1 MVCTMRRK
9 IQRAV
14 GLVKDQASLT
24 RAMMFSGNGIGAL
37 EMAVVQATSHDDSS
51 PVDDKYVHEILF
63 LVSNNPG
70 SVLHLASFL
79 TKRLERTR
87 DAVVVLKLL
96 MLVHRLLR
104 GGHRRFEQDLRDTHS
119 SGVLRMRFYGLSAA
133 PSGEGDSTASSGV
146 VPFLHDYASFLEL
159 RMGWFIN
166 QAGRLEP
173 TATNTTATTQFVA
186 NKIGPDSEKIWEEPI
201 LTVLPRCQEILD
213 RMVGCFPSSGVV
225 RRNRLVQ
232 AALESI
238 LRESFHLYSSFSDGV
253 GTLVEL
259 LKQGVGDSGDL
270 ALHILK
276 RASLQSYELVR
287 FFENCKAV
295 CSVRFDDYPSVKIT
309 ISREDVSKLEE
320 MLIGCVAHGGKASKV
335 VEDDADDDDDDDN
348 DDGDEAGADVSSR
361 SSSSPSTS
369 PGRVMNNNP
378 FKPKAPL
385 LCTSPMRLFSRRWKR
400 ETKVSTEWVV
410 FDNEDNI
417 NDGLCGET
425 ISLVQLHHDAERSS
439 SRWRGNPFC

>member
-14 GLVKDQASLT
+14 GLVKDHASLT

-37 EMAVVQATSHDDSS
+37 EMAVVQATSHDEAE

-63 LVSNNPG
+63 IVSNTSG

-87 DAVVVLKLL
+87 DNVVALKLL

-119 SGVLRMRFYGLSAA
+119 SGVLRLRFYGLRVLR
-133 PSGEGDSTASSGV
+133 GEGPAAASSALV
-146 VPFLHDYASFLEL
+146 SFLHDYASFLEL

-173 TATNTTATTQFVA
+173 TAATTTTQFVSNSRA
-186 NKIGPDSEKIWEEPI
+186 IGTDDEKIWAEPI

-213 RMVGCFPSSGVV
+213 RIVQCFPASGMV
-225 RRNRLVQ
+225 RRNHLVQ

-238 LRESFHLYSSFSDGV
+238 LRESFHLYASFSDGV
-253 GTLVEL
+253 GTLLDL
-259 LKQGVGDSGDL
+259 LKQGVRDSGL

-276 RASLQSYELVR
+276 RASHQSYELVR
-287 FFENCKAV
+287 FFDSCKAV
-295 CSVRFDDYPSVKIT
+295 CSVRFDDYPSVKII
-309 ISREDVSKLEE
+309 ISREDVSKMEE
-320 MLIGCVAHGGKASKV
+320 LLRGCVLAGSEASKV
-335 VEDDADDDDDDDN
+335 VDDDDDDDDDN
-348 DDGDEAGADVSSR
+348 DDGDDAGADVSSG
-361 SSSSPSTS
+361 SSSSPSS
-369 PGRVMNNNP
+369 PGTVVSTNT
-378 FKPKAPL
+378 FKSPL
-385 LCTSPMRLFSRRWKR
+385 LCTSPMRLFSRRWQR

-410 FDNEDNI
+410 FDNDDNS
-417 NDGLCGET
+417 DKLREEA
-425 ISLVQLHHDAERSS
+425 ISLVHAHDAGRSS
-439 SRWRGNPFC
+439 SCWRVLVDVAIILLLVKR